1 MRTEEAPRS
10 EERGRHQ
17 GWEGRMGSLRTRPAE
32 AHWTIVNL
40 CCFKATKCIA
50 FVTAAAGSC
59 QQARSLERR
68 FQAVLGCSRVDPAS
82 PTQPSFKR
90 PPHKSPGIIC
100 TLPGESLKSNLVCG
114 GRLEVHGGSDGKM
127 QRRAGWEAQV
137 RSRRPR
143 DRVQDPARREP
154 RWRKCGEVTGTEVH
168 CSSDWGFDRNITP
181 PLPIA
186 DLPSLPRLAL
196 HHKDAQ
202 TPWSGRTWPPGAP
215 GWWESPRWS
224 LCRPQTLPSQFRLGG
239 AAITQK

>member
-1 MRTEEAPRS
+1 MPN
-10 EERGRHQ
+10 
-17 GWEGRMGSLRTRPAE
+17 LRANQEQKQRFLAAKTSFAAFAFLSVLP
-32 AHWTIVNL
+32 L
-40 CCFKATKCIA
+40 DLKA
-50 FVTAAAGSC
+50 
-59 QQARSLERR
+59 
-68 FQAVLGCSRVDPAS
+68 
-82 PTQPSFKR
+82 
-90 PPHKSPGIIC
+90 
-100 TLPGESLKSNLVCG
+100 
-114 GRLEVHGGSDGKM
+114 
-127 QRRAGWEAQV
+127 EAQV